1 MIEEIVR
8 RLKSD
13 QAVGRVWS
21 DSYCPRILLPIFP
34 MILTRRAA
42 LWFFV
47 PIESH
52 GKSAED
58 SPARRLVAEILNQRG
73 GSPRYYKNTLVFVAA

>member
-1 MIEEIVR
+1 
-8 RLKSD
+8 
-13 QAVGRVWS
+13 
-21 DSYCPRILLPIFP
+21 